1 MYVSF
6 TIYTID
12 YALRVHTSGLL
23 NMRSGNARLINMLSF
38 FKLDQLLFNAKSFF
52 AYKCSS
58 IFRMIV
64 EN

>member
-12 YALRVHTSGLL
+12 YALRVHTRGLL
-23 NMRSGNARLINMLSF
+23 NMRSWNARLINMLSF

-58 IFRMIV
+58 IFKMIV

>member
-23 NMRSGNARLINMLSF
+23 NMKSLNARLINMLSF
-38 FKLDQLLFNAKSFF
+38 F
-52 AYKCSS
+52 SS
-58 IFRMIV
+58 
-64 EN
+64 

>member
-12 YALRVHTSGLL
+12 YALRVHASGLL
-23 NMRSGNARLINMLSF
+23 NMRSLNARLINMLSF
-38 FKLDQLLFNAKSFF
+38 FQVRSTFIQCKIIC
-52 AYKCSS
+52 AYKCSN